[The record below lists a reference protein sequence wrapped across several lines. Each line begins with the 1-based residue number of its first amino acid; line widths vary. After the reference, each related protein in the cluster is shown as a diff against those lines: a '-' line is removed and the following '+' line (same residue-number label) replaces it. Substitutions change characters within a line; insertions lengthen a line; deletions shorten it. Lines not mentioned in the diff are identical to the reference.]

1 MNSAR
6 FTTEDERRWL
16 AQSNARKRRVDPYRA
31 PDLPEN
37 ALHWVAVRTRP
48 KMEARAIEEL
58 LELNI
63 RAYCPHGLYERRVG
77 KARRREDFTRPLFT
91 SYVLAGLDPAEPP
104 LGVVVGLD
112 SVVAIVS
119 VDQEQPA
126 WVSWSHVEALQVSE
140 DMGLFDFRKSVQAVQ
155 LSLGERVFLTSPLGE
170 EYEATVERVPK
181 TRERPVLV
189 SVNGVK
195 IEAALSDVRKVV

>member
-1 MNSAR
+1 
-6 FTTEDERRWL
+6 
-16 AQSNARKRRVDPYRA
+16 
-31 PDLPEN
+31 
-37 ALHWVAVRTRP
+37 
-48 KMEARAIEEL
+48 MEARAIEDL

-119 VDQEQPA
+119 IDQEQPA
-126 WVSWSHVEALQVSE
+126 WVSWSHVERIFLARFHLVLAVGFDALKAPRT
-140 DMGLFDFRKSVQAVQ
+140 GARHAPALKPAVMQ
-155 LSLGERVFLTSPLGE
+155 F
-170 EYEATVERVPK
+170 AAC
-181 TRERPVLV
+181 PVV
-189 SVNGVK
+189 
-195 IEAALSDVRKVV
+195 